1 MSAWTHD
8 AGDESD
14 TGGAAQKRRD
24 AVESEVQ
31 ACLEQEAGEN
41 GDVVL
46 LPLQDCDTDLQKKQ
60 RKLEESYR
68 WALQSSAA
76 SWLLKVDDDVVFV
89 NTCRLEA
96 YLSSLGQQLRTVVGR
111 TWQQSLVESFGYVV
125 SRDVAAEVVHVD
137 MDKAKDQGEDA
148 NLGIS
153 LTKKL
158 GESSLAT
165 DLTWVSAAGFVN
177 DAAVWVGTQ
186 EVARDPNTKK
196 KGRAGVVTR
205 HGQKKRARAAA
216 RRTRLVPA
224 RPADVA
230 KRKMAGICL

>member
-76 SWLLKVDDDVVFV
+76 SWLLKVDDDVAFV
-89 NTCRLEA
+89 NTCRLED
-96 YLSSLGQQLRTVVGR
+96 Y
-111 TWQQSLVESFGYVV
+111 
-125 SRDVAAEVVHVD
+125 
-137 MDKAKDQGEDA
+137 M
-148 NLGIS
+148 
-153 LTKKL
+153 
-158 GESSLAT
+158 
-165 DLTWVSAAGFVN
+165 
-177 DAAVWVGTQ
+177 
-186 EVARDPNTKK
+186 
-196 KGRAGVVTR
+196 
-205 HGQKKRARAAA
+205 
-216 RRTRLVPA
+216 
-224 RPADVA
+224 
-230 KRKMAGICL
+230 